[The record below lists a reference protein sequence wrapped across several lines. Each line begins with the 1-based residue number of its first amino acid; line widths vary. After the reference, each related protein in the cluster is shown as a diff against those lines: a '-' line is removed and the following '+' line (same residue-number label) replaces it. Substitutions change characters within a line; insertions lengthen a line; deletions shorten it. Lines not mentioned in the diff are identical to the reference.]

1 MKKLTRRAFLG
12 TAVGAG
18 VATISMAQ
26 LMKTRDASAQGKQI
40 NLYSSRHYNTDQR
53 LYSDFEKMS
62 GIKVNLIEGK
72 GDELFERIKNEGK
85 NSPAD
90 IFMTVNALA
99 LWRAQ
104 QAGLF
109 SPVNSNI
116 LRSQIPSYLRE
127 PANNWF
133 GFSKR
138 ARVII
143 YNRNKVNRNQLSTYE
158 DLANS
163 KWQGKLVMR
172 TSTNI
177 YNQSLTA
184 GMIANYGEAKTEAW
198 CRGLVSNF
206 ARAPQGNDRA
216 QIEAVASGIADVT
229 CANTYYLGSYATS
242 NDPNLKAVLQKVGVF
257 FPDQA
262 RAGTHINISGAGVMR
277 NAPNRAGAIRFL
289 EYLVSPTAQKYFA
302 EGNLEYPVINDIS
315 PAPFLT
321 QYGSFKEDRSG
332 VFKHGPNAATAI
344 RIMDRA
350 GWK

>member
-1 MKKLTRRAFLG
+1 MKKLTRRTFLG
-12 TAVGAG
+12 TAVGAT
-18 VATISMAQ
+18 VATASIAQ
-26 LMKTRDASAQGKQI
+26 LMKTGEASAQGKQI
-40 NLYSSRHYNTDQR
+40 NLYSARHYNTDRR
-53 LYSDFEKMS
+53 LYTDFEKET

-72 GDELFERIKNEGK
+72 GDELFERIKNEGN

-90 IFMTVNALA
+90 IFMTVNALN

-104 QAGLF
+104 QAGF
-109 SPVNSNI
+109 FTPVNSNT
-116 LRSQIPSYLRE
+116 LRSSIPRYLRD

-133 GFSKR
+133 AFSKR
-138 ARVII
+138 ARVIM
-143 YNRNKVNRNQLSTYE
+143 YNRNKVSRNQLSTYE
-158 DLANS
+158 DLANP
-163 KWQGKLVMR
+163 KWKGKLIMR

-216 QIEAVASGIADVT
+216 QIEAVASGVADVT

-262 RAGTHINISGAGVMR
+262 GSGTHINISGAGVMK
-277 NAPNRAGAIRFL
+277 NAPNRAGAVRFL
-289 EYLVSPTAQKYFA
+289 EYLVSPTAQRYFA
-302 EGNLEYPVINDIS
+302 EGNTEYPVVEDT
-315 PAPFLT
+315 PPQLFLA